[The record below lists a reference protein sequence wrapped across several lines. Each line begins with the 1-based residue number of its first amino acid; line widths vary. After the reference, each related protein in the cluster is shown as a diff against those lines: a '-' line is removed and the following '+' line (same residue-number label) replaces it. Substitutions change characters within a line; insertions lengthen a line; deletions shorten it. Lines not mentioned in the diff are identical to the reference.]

1 MNFQPAVIVDE
12 AEFAEL
18 IHEKAHSGS
27 CRTDDLGE
35 GFLAHLWN
43 YLLGLA
49 VFSKVSQEEQD
60 ARESFLAGV
69 EELVHKVLFDANV
82 AGEDVSKKEFGEFRF
97 VVDHSSCG
105 SFLQPDD

>member
-27 CRTDDLGE
+27 CRADNLGE

-49 VFSKVSQEEQD
+49 VFSKVAQEEQD
-60 ARESFLAGV
+60 PRESFLTGV
-69 EELVHKVLFDANV
+69 EELVHQVLLNANV
-82 AGEDVSKKEFGEFRF
+82 AGEDVGEEELGEFRL

-105 SFLQPDD
+105 A